1 MQPLKA
7 TVSPSSLSTMGWLA
21 WVLRS
26 MMLSRRCPSAMR
38 PCWNRP
44 AAVRAARLHGLIDGG
59 ERAQVDGTVVEADLT
74 AKSTHQNGPTTR
86 STADCLSIPFRRRH
100 PHF

>member
-26 MMLSRRCPSAMR
+26 MMLSRRWPKRDPPLLEQA
-38 PCWNRP
+38 
-44 AAVRAARLHGLIDGG
+44 AAVRAARLHGL
-59 ERAQVDGTVVEADLT
+59 R
-74 AKSTHQNGPTTR
+74 
-86 STADCLSIPFRRRH
+86 
-100 PHF
+100 